1 MKEWVGKRKKECEAI
16 IHESES
22 SPLAVME
29 ANMQLPLIAE
39 IERLEK
45 KVKYEQ
51 ELKFEF
57 ARKCIRR
64 SRQQKQLIAKIEKYD
79 AVVDA
84 AKAYIDWRLSC
95 YNQRPYGIAPPL
107 NKFEKELQQALRA
120 AGEERR

>member
-45 KVKYEQ
+45 DNKAVWLTWEGCDAERVK
-51 ELKFEF
+51 L
-57 ARKCIRR
+57 R
-64 SRQQKQLIAKIEKYD
+64 
-79 AVVDA
+79 AVVEA
-84 AKAYIDWRLSC
+84 AKAYVLLRLSDEPLTIE
-95 YNQRPYGIAPPL
+95 NQMERSEAWDKLVDVVKNG
-107 NKFEKELQQALRA
+107 EK
-120 AGEERR
+120 